1 MFHLN
6 KQKIIVSF
14 VICWLL
20 GTTEVFACVCVIMP
34 NETLEDAV
42 KNSVKNSTRV
52 FAGKVIGF
60 EFRKGIPNE
69 FMQSKGIDYE
79 TKVVKFQVEQWWKGQ
94 VPKEIFLVTDETKN
108 ADGTE
113 SISSCNFNYKEGES
127 YLVFAYGKENELRKM
142 ACSRTQQFN
151 RAKEELKILG
161 EGKKPAEKKDDPNK
175 PMDVSGAFSYSL
187 RGVLTML
194 NALI

>member
-6 KQKIIVSF
+6 KQKI
-14 VICWLL
+14 VIAFFICLFL
-20 GTTEVFACVCVIMP
+20 SATEVFACVCVIMP

-42 KNSVKNSTRV
+42 KSSVKKSKVV

-60 EFRKGIPNE
+60 EYRKGILNE

-79 TKVVKFQVEQWWKGQ
+79 TKIVKFQVEQWWKGQ

-108 ADGTE
+108 ADGTV
-113 SISSCNFNYKEGES
+113 SSSSCNYNYKEGES
-127 YLVFAYGKENELRKM
+127 YLVFAYGKENELRTM
-142 ACSRTQQFN
+142 ACSRTQPLN

-161 EGKKPAEKKDDPNK
+161 EGRKLLKRKTSTTYARYE
-175 PMDVSGAFSYSL
+175 
-187 RGVLTML
+187 
-194 NALI
+194 